1 MIINIGFNRAG
12 TTSLDGALQI
22 LGFKSIHNTYDK
34 DIKIFWDNIKSN
46 RKLLDNM
53 DYDAFLDHPFLQM
66 GILSVLIEQY
76 PNAHFIYTKRNHT
89 DRYKSEKLPYSEK
102 SWVVWEKH
110 KEEIIDYI
118 LEQNK
123 HLKVLHFNIC
133 DNGDGWNKL
142 CGFLNMEV
150 PNVEFPHLNIG
161 SFGNSHIN

>member
-1 MIINIGFNRAG
+1 MKNN
-12 TTSLDGALQI
+12 
-22 LGFKSIHNTYDK
+22 K
-34 DIKIFWDNIKSN
+34 
-46 RKLLDNM
+46 KLLDGLVDIYN
-53 DYDAFLDHPFLQM
+53 AFLDNPFLQM
-66 GILSVLIEQY
+66 GVLSLFIEQY
-76 PNAHFIYTKRNHT
+76 PNAYFIYTKRNHT

-150 PNVEFPHLNIG
+150 PNVEFPYLNIG
-161 SFGNSHIN
+161 SFGNSYIN